1 VQGFYS
7 ILTSNIRA
15 GVGCFDFINYQVP
28 SGLAAQAGI
37 QIATTVANSTS
48 SSNDTSIQTSSL
60 SFGFQMIQIS
70 IAIAVGLFASAI
82 LVYPFARKRSAFFS
96 FWDAVA
102 IIGTCGIAWRIW

>member
-1 VQGFYS
+1 MIVS
-7 ILTSNIRA
+7 MDCSHAKSHRLNIRVFTA
-15 GVGCFDFINYQVP
+15 SLPAVFVQVP

-37 QIATTVANSTS
+37 QIATTVANSTDS
-48 SSNDTSIQTSSL
+48 SSDTSIQASSL

-96 FWDAVA
+96 F
-102 IIGTCGIAWRIW
+102 